1 MVWISIHAPMKG
13 ATQVLDQ
20 ELDDAQISIHAPM
33 KGATLCRRG
42 RADGHPYFN
51 PRTHEGCDVPI
62 VGLDVLSFRISIHAP
77 MKGATERGLGYT
89 DKGFISIHAPMKGAT
104 TPHAKDLYD
113 DWISI
118 HAPMKGATRH
128 RNPYRRPF

>member
-1 MVWISIHAPMKG
+1 MKG

-77 MKGATERGLGYT
+77 MKGAT
-89 DKGFISIHAPMKGAT
+89 